1 MTSRIGRF
9 GKLATSIS
17 WLALGTATI
26 AAPAF
31 AQSTDG
37 APAPTTS
44 SSQGV
49 SDPAAAEASN
59 AAPGE
64 AISDIVVTAQ
74 RRGENLQDVPL
85 AITAV
90 SGETLAQKNITDVTR
105 LQELAPGLSVGR
117 SGSDARPN
125 IRGINTEAIGANSD
139 PRIAFYVDD
148 VYQSRTSQ
156 ALAAFVDLERV
167 EVQRGPQ
174 GTLYG
179 RNSFGGNIALYSA
192 TPKST
197 FDAGGSLLVA
207 NFGRVRG
214 EGFVNIPLSEGISA
228 RIAGM
233 AERMD
238 GYVKNTSTGSDL
250 GDEDQRYV
258 RGSLRFAPTGSG
270 LEILLRGSYWK
281 QGGNGLSAFGYKSL
295 GTPFDPSLVRAAGG
309 TLVIGGRTVTFP
321 TGFNGG
327 SAFGQNSF
335 INSRFRDGIVDVT
348 VNGVGVDLG
357 IPIERDPYKIN
368 FDTVT
373 VRNTKQSQF
382 SGSLNY
388 DFGPVTF
395 RSITGYSDFFAVRS
409 SDNDFSPAP
418 VAIDYNKTDVQ
429 TLSQEVQLL
438 SSSRNSALQWI
449 VGGYYY
455 NDKIREI
462 FFSDNNLNFFTT
474 GSGPLFPGGGT
485 GLLPTGTISATRDD
499 AYSPVQLK
507 TKSYAAF
514 AQGSYNITEALRV
527 TAGIRYTTD
536 RKNYA
541 AGVTNGVLT
550 PKPVGVTNFAFGLYQ
565 PTNFRCGS
573 TTSAQGTSQPAQG
586 ATTAATFIQCG
597 KDTFNFTTYRGA
609 IDYKIAERN
618 LLYASVSSGRRSGGF
633 NNVLVDPANPAL
645 GVIAFQPEKVL
656 AYEVGS
662 KNRFLDNKLQ
672 ANVAAYYN
680 DYSGLQV
687 QRQVPAPNGLTTLSI
702 IENSGK
708 GRSYGVEAELL
719 YRPTRQLTLGL
730 TTVYLNSKFT
740 EYETGTAANGLAAV
754 LGCPAATNSMVSVT
768 AGRDYACEA
777 GGFSPNGFPFLNGLS
792 DPGRFRRVT
801 ILPNGNPVFNYIIA
815 GKGSTGQ
822 TYSSNIPLS
831 PKWTVS
837 GTAAYEVA
845 LGAGTLTPSA
855 QVYYN
860 SGFDNLDLNL
870 PIAKTKDYT
879 KTDLRLTYVAPDD
892 RWTLQ
897 AFVENLED
905 HAVLNRT
912 AIGANRSINASY
924 SMPRTF
930 GIRAGARF

>member
-1 MTSRIGRF
+1 MTGRESRF

-17 WLALGTATI
+17 WIALGTATLTT
-26 AAPAF
+26 PAL
-31 AQSTDG
+31 AQSTDTI
-37 APAPTTS
+37 PAPTS
-44 SSQGV
+44 SS
-49 SDPAAAEASN
+49 SDGPSNAAAAEGAN
-59 AAPGE
+59 ATPDE
-64 AISDIVVTAQ
+64 AINDIVVTAQ

-85 AITAV
+85 AVTALT
-90 SGETLAQKNITDVTR
+90 GETLAQKNITDVTR

-179 RNSFGGNIALYSA
+179 RNSFGGNIALFSA
-192 TPKST
+192 APKST
-197 FDAGGSLLVA
+197 FDAGASLLVG
-207 NFGRVRG
+207 NFDRVRG
-214 EGFVNIPLSEGISA
+214 EAFVNIPLSESISA

-233 AERMD
+233 GERMD
-238 GYVKNTSTGSDL
+238 GYVKNTSIGSDL
-250 GDEDQRYV
+250 GDEKQYYV
-258 RGSLRFAPTGSG
+258 RGSLRFAPSDSG
-270 LEILLRGSYWK
+270 LEILLRASYWE
-281 QGGNGLSAFGYKSL
+281 QGGNGISAFGYKSL
-295 GTPFDPSLVRAAGG
+295 GTPFDPSLVRGPGG
-309 TLVIGGRTVTFP
+309 TLTVGGRTLTFP
-321 TGFNGG
+321 SGFNGG

-357 IPIERDPYKIN
+357 VPIERDPYKVN
-368 FDTVT
+368 FDAVT
-373 VRNTKQSQF
+373 VRDTKQSQF
-382 SGSLNY
+382 SGTLSY

-418 VAIDYNKTDVQ
+418 VAIDFNKTDVQ
-429 TLSQEVQLL
+429 TFSQEVQLL
-438 SSSRNSALQWI
+438 SNDRASAFQWI

-455 NDKIREI
+455 DDKIQEI
-462 FFSDNNLNFFTT
+462 FFSDNNLAFFTT
-474 GSGPLFPGGGT
+474 GTGPLFPGGAIGI
-485 GLLPTGTISATRDD
+485 LPTGSISATRDD

-514 AQGSYNITEALRV
+514 AQGSYELTAALRV
-527 TAGIRYTTD
+527 TAGVRYTTD

-541 AGVTNGVLT
+541 AGVTNGILT
-550 PKPVGVTNFAFGLYQ
+550 PKPAGVTNFAFALDQ
-565 PTNFRCGS
+565 PTNFACGS
-573 TTSAQGTSQPAQG
+573 TTTAQGTTQAAQG
-586 ATTAATFIQCG
+586 ANTAATFIQCG

-609 IDYKIAERN
+609 VDYKIAERN

-633 NNVLVDPANPAL
+633 NNVLIDPANPAL

-656 AYEVGS
+656 AYEIGS
-662 KNRFLDNKLQ
+662 KNRFFDNKLQ

-719 YRPTRQLTLGL
+719 YRPTGQLTLGL
-730 TTVYLNSKFT
+730 TAVYLNSKFT

-754 LGCPAATNSMVSVT
+754 LGCPAATNPAVSAT
-768 AGRDYACEA
+768 AGRNYACEA

-792 DPGRFRRVT
+792 DPGRFRQVT

-815 GKGSTGQ
+815 GEGSTGE
-822 TYSSNIPLS
+822 TYRANIPLS
-831 PKWTVS
+831 PKWTVT
-837 GTAAYEVA
+837 GTAAYDIE

-870 PIAKTKDYT
+870 PIAKTKSYT

-897 AFVENLED
+897 AYVENLED
-905 HAVLNRT
+905 RAVLNRT

-924 SMPRTF
+924 AMPRTY
-930 GIRAGARF
+930 GIRAGLRF

>member
-1 MTSRIGRF
+1 MNRRISRVGLNNTISVIALAAASIASPLAAQTSPAP
-9 GKLATSIS
+9 KPDSSSTVQDPATS
-17 WLALGTATI
+17 
-26 AAPAF
+26 
-31 AQSTDG
+31 
-37 APAPTTS
+37 
-44 SSQGV
+44 
-49 SDPAAAEASN
+49 PAADDAVNSSA
-59 AAPGE
+59 GD
-64 AISDIVVTAQ
+64 AIVDIVVTAQ

-85 AITAV
+85 AITAI

-192 TPKST
+192 VPKST
-197 FDAGGSLLVA
+197 FSAGGSLLVG

-214 EGFVNIPLSEGISA
+214 EGFINLPLAEGLSA

-250 GDEDQRYV
+250 GDEDQRYL
-258 RGSLRFAPTGSG
+258 RGSLRFAPAGSG
-270 LEILLRGSYWK
+270 LEVILRASYWK
-281 QGGNGLSAFGYKSL
+281 QGGNGISAFGYKSL
-295 GTPFDPSLVRAAGG
+295 GTPFDPSLVRGPGG
-309 TLVIGGRTVTFP
+309 TLVVGGRTLTFP
-321 TGFNGG
+321 AGFSGG

-357 IPIERDPYKIN
+357 VPIERDPYKVN
-368 FDTVT
+368 FDAVT
-373 VRNTKQSQF
+373 VRNTKQKQF
-382 SGSLNY
+382 TGSLSY

-409 SDNDFSPAP
+409 SDNDFSPFP
-418 VAIDYNKTDVQ
+418 VAVDYNKTDVR

-438 SSSRNSALQWI
+438 SNNRSDAFQWI
-449 VGGYYY
+449 IGGYYY
-455 NDKIREI
+455 NDKIREF

-474 GSGPLFPGGGT
+474 GTGPLYPGGGI
-485 GLLPTGTISATRDD
+485 GVLPTGSISATRDD
-499 AYSPVQLK
+499 VFAPVQLR

-514 AQGSYNITEALRV
+514 AQASYELTDALRI
-527 TAGIRYTTD
+527 TGGIRYTTD

-541 AGVTNGVLT
+541 AGVTNNVLT
-550 PKPVGVTNFAFGLYQ
+550 PKPVGVTNYAFGLYQ
-565 PTNFRCGS
+565 PINFRCGS
-573 TTSAQGTSQPAQG
+573 TTAALGTTSPAQG
-586 ATTAATFIQCG
+586 ATTPATFIQCG
-597 KDTFNFTTYRGA
+597 KDTFNFATYRAA
-609 IDYKIAERN
+609 IDYKIAAHN
-618 LLYASVSSGRRSGGF
+618 LLYASVSTGRRSGGF
-633 NNVLVDPANPAL
+633 NNVLIDSANPAL

-656 AYEVGS
+656 AYEIGS
-662 KNRFLDNKLQ
+662 KNRFFDNMLQ
-672 ANVAAYYN
+672 ANFAAYYN
-680 DYSGLQV
+680 DYAGLQV

-719 YRPTRQLTLGL
+719 FRPVRALTLGL
-730 TTVYLNSKFT
+730 TTVYLNSKYT
-740 EYETGTAANGLAAV
+740 EYETGTAANGLAAR
-754 LGCPAATNSMVSVT
+754 LGCPPATNPIVSTTV
-768 AGRDYACEA
+768 GRDYACEA

-792 DPGRFRRVT
+792 DPGRFRQVT

-815 GKGSTGQ
+815 GKGSTGE
-822 TYSSNIPLS
+822 TYRSRIPLS
-831 PKWTVS
+831 PKWTVTAS
-837 GTAAYEVA
+837 AAYDIA
-845 LGAGTLTPSA
+845 LAGGILTPSA

-870 PIAKTKDYT
+870 PIARTKSYT
-879 KTDLRLTYVAPDD
+879 KTDLRLTYVAPED

-897 AFVENLED
+897 AYVENLED

-924 SMPRTF
+924 GMPRTF